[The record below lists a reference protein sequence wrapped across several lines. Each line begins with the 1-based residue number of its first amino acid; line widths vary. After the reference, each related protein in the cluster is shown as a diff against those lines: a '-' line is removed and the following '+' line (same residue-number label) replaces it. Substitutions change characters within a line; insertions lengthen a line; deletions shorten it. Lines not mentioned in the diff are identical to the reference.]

1 MRAQTSR
8 PACSPTRVLG
18 RAREPPPRC
27 VPAVPVAPAQAAR
40 GMLVPGMAAAPHGPP
55 RCSVPVPRAR
65 LYIAGGAAAS
75 EPAKGVQDHRD
86 GDSATGSSGT
96 RLLRSRLVRL
106 PVGPGPSHPAAAAAG
121 AFGAGSRILEPRAR
135 RAESAVS

>member
-1 MRAQTSR
+1 MFSDTCARAGSG
-8 PACSPTRVLG
+8 AAAAA
-18 RAREPPPRC
+18 RARGSGGPSR
-27 VPAVPVAPAQAAR
+27 AAR
-40 GMLVPGMAAAPHGPP
+40 GVLVPGMAAAPRGCP

-65 LYIAGGAAAS
+65 LRIAGGAAAS

-96 RLLRSRLVRL
+96 RLLRSHLARF
-106 PVGPGPSHPAAAAAG
+106 PVGPGPSRPAAAAAG

-135 RAESAVS
+135 RVENAVS